1 MSIKSEAIII
11 RDETTTGAN
20 TAARVGTN
28 LVSIADDLIAKQSE
42 IDLNTAKVS
51 ITTQQSTDITT
62 NNAKVGITTQQS
74 TDITTNNAK
83 VGITSTQSSEITANT
98 AKVGIT
104 TAQASEITANNAKVG
119 YTESLV
125 SANTD
130 VVANT
135 AKISFDSASSTKLGG
150 IETAAEVNTIN
161 STTTSEPTGS
171 DLVYNVVSL
180 TQAEYDAGS
189 PVATTF
195 YLIVG

>member
-20 TAARVGTN
+20 TAARVGGN

-42 IDLNTAKVS
+42 IDLNTAKV
-51 ITTQQSTDITT
+51 
-62 NNAKVGITTQQS
+62 GITTQQA
-74 TDITTNNAK
+74 TDITT
-83 VGITSTQSSEITANT
+83 
-98 AKVGIT
+98 
-104 TAQASEITANNAKVG
+104 NNAKVG

-135 AKISFDSASSTKLGG
+135 AKVSFDSASSTKLGG
-150 IETAAEVNTIN
+150 IEAGAEVNTIN

>member
-42 IDLNTAKVS
+42 IDLNTAKV
-51 ITTQQSTDITT
+51 
-62 NNAKVGITTQQS
+62 GITTQQA

-83 VGITSTQSSEITANT
+83 VGITSNQSTAITANT

-119 YTESLV
+119 ITSTQSSDITTNNAKVGYTESLV
-125 SANTD
+125 SANTS

-150 IETAAEVNTIN
+150 IEANAEVNTIN

>member
-20 TAARVGTN
+20 TAARVGGN
-28 LVSIADDLIAKQSE
+28 LVSIADDLISKQTE
-42 IDLNTAKVS
+42 IDLNS
-51 ITTQQSTDITT
+51 
-62 NNAKVGITTQQS
+62 AKVGITTQQA
-74 TDITTNNAK
+74 TDITT
-83 VGITSTQSSEITANT
+83 NT

-104 TAQASEITANNAKVG
+104 TQQATDIT
-119 YTESLV
+119 T
-125 SANTD
+125 
-130 VVANT
+130 NT
-135 AKISFDSASSTKLGG
+135 AKVSFDSASSTKLGG
-150 IETAAEVNTIN
+150 IETSAEVNTIN

>member
-1 MSIKSEAIII
+1 MSIRSEAIII

-20 TAARVGTN
+20 TAARVGGN
-28 LVSIADDLIAKQSE
+28 LVSIADDLIVKQSE
-42 IDLNTAKVS
+42 INLNTAKVG

-83 VGITSTQSSEITANT
+83 VG
-98 AKVGIT
+98 
-104 TAQASEITANNAKVG
+104 

-125 SANTD
+125 SANTS

-150 IETAAEVNTIN
+150 IDAGAEVNTIN

>member
-20 TAARVGTN
+20 TATRVGGN
-28 LVSIADDLIAKQSE
+28 LVSIADDLIAKQTE
-42 IDLNTAKVS
+42 IDLNT
-51 ITTQQSTDITT
+51 
-62 NNAKVGITTQQS
+62 AKVGITTQQS
-74 TDITTNNAK
+74 TDITTNNSK
-83 VGITSTQSSEITANT
+83 VGITPTQSSD
-98 AKVGIT
+98 IT
-104 TAQASEITANNAKVG
+104 TNNAKVG
-119 YTESLV
+119 YTEALV

-135 AKISFDSASSTKLGG
+135 AKVSFDSASSTKLGG
-150 IETAAEVNTIN
+150 IEAGAEVNTIN

>member
-20 TAARVGTN
+20 TANRVGGN

-42 IDLNTAKVS
+42 IDLNTAKV
-51 ITTQQSTDITT
+51 
-62 NNAKVGITTQQS
+62 GITTQQS

-83 VGITSTQSSEITANT
+83 VGITPTQSSD
-98 AKVGIT
+98 IT
-104 TAQASEITANNAKVG
+104 TNNAKVG
-119 YTESLV
+119 YTEALV

-135 AKISFDSASSTKLGG
+135 AKVSFDSASSTKLGG
-150 IETAAEVNTIN
+150 IETGAEVNTIN

>member
-11 RDETTTGAN
+11 RDETTAGAN
-20 TAARVGTN
+20 TAARVGGN

-42 IDLNTAKVS
+42 IDLNTAKVG
-51 ITTQQSTDITT
+51 ITTQQATDITT
-62 NNAKVGITTQQS
+62 NNAKVGITP
-74 TDITTNNAK
+74 
-83 VGITSTQSSEITANT
+83 TQSSDITN
-98 AKVGIT
+98 
-104 TAQASEITANNAKVG
+104 NNAKVG
-119 YTESLV
+119 YTEALV

-135 AKISFDSASSTKLGG
+135 AKVSFDSTSSTKLGG
-150 IETAAEVNTIN
+150 IETGAEVNTIN

>member
-1 MSIKSEAIII
+1 MSIRSEAIII

-20 TAARVGTN
+20 TAARVGGN
-28 LVSIADDLIAKQSE
+28 LVSIADDLIVKQSE
-42 IDLNTAKVS
+42 IDLNTAKV
-51 ITTQQSTDITT
+51 
-62 NNAKVGITTQQS
+62 GITTQQA

-83 VGITSTQSSEITANT
+83 VGITSTQSSDITTNN

-104 TAQASEITANNAKVG
+104 PTQASEITANNAKVGITSNQSSDITTNNAKVG

-125 SANTD
+125 SANTS

-150 IETAAEVNTIN
+150 IETGAEVNTIN

>member
-1 MSIKSEAIII
+1 MSIRSEAIII

-20 TAARVGTN
+20 TAARVGGN

-42 IDLNTAKVS
+42 IDLNT
-51 ITTQQSTDITT
+51 
-62 NNAKVGITTQQS
+62 AKVGITTQQS

-83 VGITSTQSSEITANT
+83 VGITSTQSSD
-98 AKVGIT
+98 IT
-104 TAQASEITANNAKVG
+104 TNNAKVG

-125 SANTD
+125 SANTS

-150 IETAAEVNTIN
+150 IEAGADVNTIN

>member
-1 MSIKSEAIII
+1 MSIKSDAIII
-11 RDETTTGAN
+11 RDETASNAN
-20 TAARVGTN
+20 TATRVGTN
-28 LVSIADDLIAKQSE
+28 LVSIADDLISKQSE
-42 IDLNTAKVS
+42 IDLNTAKV
-51 ITTQQSTDITT
+51 
-62 NNAKVGITTQQS
+62 
-74 TDITTNNAK
+74 
-83 VGITSTQSSEITANT
+83 GITSTQSTAITANT
-98 AKVGIT
+98 SKVGIT

-150 IETAAEVNTIN
+150 IDAGAEVNTIN

>member
-20 TAARVGTN
+20 TAARVGGN

-42 IDLNTAKVS
+42 IDLNTAKV
-51 ITTQQSTDITT
+51 
-62 NNAKVGITTQQS
+62 GITTQQS

-83 VGITSTQSSEITANT
+83 VGITPTQSSD
-98 AKVGIT
+98 IT
-104 TAQASEITANNAKVG
+104 TNNAKVG
-119 YTESLV
+119 YTEALV

-135 AKISFDSASSTKLGG
+135 TKVSFDSASSTKLGG
-150 IETAAEVNTIN
+150 IEAGAEVNTIN

>member
-20 TAARVGTN
+20 TATRVGGN

-42 IDLNTAKVS
+42 IDLNTAKV
-51 ITTQQSTDITT
+51 
-62 NNAKVGITTQQS
+62 GITTQQS

-83 VGITSTQSSEITANT
+83 VGITPTQSSD
-98 AKVGIT
+98 IT
-104 TAQASEITANNAKVG
+104 TNNAKVG
-119 YTESLV
+119 YTEALV

-135 AKISFDSASSTKLGG
+135 AKVSFDSASSTKLGG
-150 IETAAEVNTIN
+150 IEAGAEVNTIN

>member
-20 TAARVGTN
+20 TAARVGGN

-42 IDLNTAKVS
+42 IDLNTAKV
-51 ITTQQSTDITT
+51 
-62 NNAKVGITTQQS
+62 GITTQQS

-83 VGITSTQSSEITANT
+83 VGITPTQSSD
-98 AKVGIT
+98 IT
-104 TAQASEITANNAKVG
+104 TNNAKVG
-119 YTESLV
+119 YTEALV

-135 AKISFDSASSTKLGG
+135 AKVSFDSASSTKLGG
-150 IETAAEVNTIN
+150 IEAGAEVNTIN

>member
-42 IDLNTAKVS
+42 IDLNTAKV
-51 ITTQQSTDITT
+51 
-62 NNAKVGITTQQS
+62 
-74 TDITTNNAK
+74 
-83 VGITSTQSSEITANT
+83 
-98 AKVGIT
+98 GIT
-104 TAQASEITANNAKVG
+104 TAQSSEITANNAKVG

-150 IETAAEVNTIN
+150 IETGANVNTIN
-161 STTTSEPTGS
+161 SKTISEPTGS

-180 TQAEYDAGS
+180 TQSEYDAGS

-195 YLIVG
+195 YIING

>member
-1 MSIKSEAIII
+1 MSIRTEAIII

-42 IDLNTAKVS
+42 IDLNTAKVG
-51 ITTQQSTDITT
+51 ITSTQSSDITT
-62 NNAKVGITTQQS
+62 NNAKVG
-74 TDITTNNAK
+74 
-83 VGITSTQSSEITANT
+83 
-98 AKVGIT
+98 
-104 TAQASEITANNAKVG
+104 
-119 YTESLV
+119 YTEALV

-130 VVANT
+130 VTANT
-135 AKISFDSASSTKLGG
+135 AKNSYPSADSSKLAGVEVG
-150 IETAAEVNTIN
+150 ADVNTIN
-161 STTTSEPTGS
+161 STTTSEPPGS

>member
-1 MSIKSEAIII
+1 MSIKSDAIVI
-11 RDETTTGAN
+11 RDETTTNAN
-20 TAARVGTN
+20 TALRVGTN

-42 IDLNTAKVS
+42 IDLNTAKV
-51 ITTQQSTDITT
+51 
-62 NNAKVGITTQQS
+62 
-74 TDITTNNAK
+74 
-83 VGITSTQSSEITANT
+83 GITSTQSSD
-98 AKVGIT
+98 IT
-104 TAQASEITANNAKVG
+104 TNNAKVG

-125 SANTD
+125 SANTS

-135 AKISFDSASSTKLGG
+135 AKISFDSTSSTKLGG
-150 IETAAEVNTIN
+150 IEAGAEVNTIN

>member
-1 MSIKSEAIII
+1 MSIKSDAIVI
-11 RDETTTGAN
+11 RDETTTNAN
-20 TAARVGTN
+20 TALRVGTN

-42 IDLNTAKVS
+42 IDLNTS
-51 ITTQQSTDITT
+51 
-62 NNAKVGITTQQS
+62 KVGITTQQS
-74 TDITTNNAK
+74 SD
-83 VGITSTQSSEITANT
+83 
-98 AKVGIT
+98 
-104 TAQASEITANNAKVG
+104 ITANNAKVG
-119 YTESLV
+119 YTNALV

-150 IETAAEVNTIN
+150 IEAGADVNTIN

-180 TQAEYDAGS
+180 TQAEYDAGT

-195 YLIVG
+195 YIING

>member
-83 VGITSTQSSEITANT
+83 VGIT
-98 AKVGIT
+98 
-104 TAQASEITANNAKVG
+104 TAQASEITANNAKVGITSTQSSDITTNNAKVG

-125 SANTD
+125 SANTS

-135 AKISFDSASSTKLGG
+135 AKISFDSASSTKLVG
-150 IETAAEVNTIN
+150 IEAGAEVNTIN

>member
-1 MSIKSEAIII
+1 MSIKSDAIVI
-11 RDETTTGAN
+11 RDETTTNAN
-20 TAARVGTN
+20 TALRVGTN

-42 IDLNTAKVS
+42 IDLNTAKV
-51 ITTQQSTDITT
+51 
-62 NNAKVGITTQQS
+62 GITTQQA

-83 VGITSTQSSEITANT
+83 VGITSTQSSD
-98 AKVGIT
+98 IT
-104 TAQASEITANNAKVG
+104 TNNAKVG

-125 SANTD
+125 SANTS

-150 IETAAEVNTIN
+150 IEAGADVNTIN

-180 TQAEYDAGS
+180 TQAEYDAGT

-195 YLIVG
+195 YIING

>member
-20 TAARVGTN
+20 TAARVGGN
-28 LVSIADDLIAKQSE
+28 LVSIADDLIAKQTE
-42 IDLNTAKVS
+42 IDLNT
-51 ITTQQSTDITT
+51 
-62 NNAKVGITTQQS
+62 AKVGITTQQS

-83 VGITSTQSSEITANT
+83 VGITPTQSSD
-98 AKVGIT
+98 IT
-104 TAQASEITANNAKVG
+104 TNNAKVG
-119 YTESLV
+119 YTEALV

-135 AKISFDSASSTKLGG
+135 AKVSFDSASSTKLGG
-150 IETAAEVNTIN
+150 IEAGAEVNTIN

>member
-28 LVSIADDLIAKQSE
+28 LVSIADDLISKQSE

-150 IETAAEVNTIN
+150 IEAGAEVNTIN

>member
-11 RDETTTGAN
+11 RDETTAGAN
-20 TAARVGTN
+20 TANRVGGN
-28 LVSIADDLIAKQSE
+28 LVSIADDLISKQSE
-42 IDLNTAKVS
+42 IDLNTAKVG
-51 ITTQQSTDITT
+51 ITTQQAIDITT
-62 NNAKVGITTQQS
+62 NNAKVGITPTQS
-74 TDITTNNAK
+74 SDITTNNAK
-83 VGITSTQSSEITANT
+83 VG
-98 AKVGIT
+98 
-104 TAQASEITANNAKVG
+104 
-119 YTESLV
+119 YTEALV

-135 AKISFDSASSTKLGG
+135 AKVSFDSASSTKLGG
-150 IETAAEVNTIN
+150 IETGAEVNTIN

>member
-20 TAARVGTN
+20 TANRVGGN

-42 IDLNTAKVS
+42 IDLNTAKV
-51 ITTQQSTDITT
+51 
-62 NNAKVGITTQQS
+62 GITTQQS
-74 TDITTNNAK
+74 TDITTNNSK
-83 VGITSTQSSEITANT
+83 VGITPTQSSD
-98 AKVGIT
+98 IT
-104 TAQASEITANNAKVG
+104 TNNAKVG
-119 YTESLV
+119 YTEALV

-135 AKISFDSASSTKLGG
+135 AKVSFDSASSTKLGG
-150 IETAAEVNTIN
+150 IEAGAEVNTIN

>member
-1 MSIKSEAIII
+1 MSIKSDAIVI
-11 RDETTTGAN
+11 RDETTTNAN
-20 TAARVGTN
+20 TALRVGTN

-42 IDLNTAKVS
+42 IDLNT
-51 ITTQQSTDITT
+51 
-62 NNAKVGITTQQS
+62 AKVGITTQQS

-83 VGITSTQSSEITANT
+83 VGITSTQSSD
-98 AKVGIT
+98 IT
-104 TAQASEITANNAKVG
+104 TNNAKVG

-150 IETAAEVNTIN
+150 IEAGADVNTIN

-180 TQAEYDAGS
+180 TQAEYDAGT

-195 YLIVG
+195 YIING

>member
-1 MSIKSEAIII
+1 MSIKSDAIVI
-11 RDETTTGAN
+11 RDETTTNAN
-20 TAARVGTN
+20 TALRVGTN

-42 IDLNTAKVS
+42 IDLNTAKV
-51 ITTQQSTDITT
+51 
-62 NNAKVGITTQQS
+62 
-74 TDITTNNAK
+74 
-83 VGITSTQSSEITANT
+83 GITSTQSSD
-98 AKVGIT
+98 IT
-104 TAQASEITANNAKVG
+104 TNNAKVG

-135 AKISFDSASSTKLGG
+135 AKISFDSASSTKLVG
-150 IETAAEVNTIN
+150 IEAGAEVNTIN

>member
-1 MSIKSEAIII
+1 MSIRSEAIII

-20 TAARVGTN
+20 TAARVGGN

-42 IDLNTAKVS
+42 IDLNTAKVG

-83 VGITSTQSSEITANT
+83 VGIT
-98 AKVGIT
+98 
-104 TAQASEITANNAKVG
+104 TAQASEITANTNKVGITSTQSSDITTNNAKVG

-125 SANTD
+125 SANTS

-150 IETAAEVNTIN
+150 IEANAEVNTIN

>member
-1 MSIKSEAIII
+1 MSIRSEAIII

-20 TAARVGTN
+20 TAARVGGN

-42 IDLNTAKVS
+42 IDLNTAKVG

-83 VGITSTQSSEITANT
+83 VGIT
-98 AKVGIT
+98 
-104 TAQASEITANNAKVG
+104 TAQASEITANTNKVGITSTQSSDITTNNAKVG

-125 SANTD
+125 SANTS

-150 IETAAEVNTIN
+150 IEANAEVNTIN

-180 TQAEYDAGS
+180 TQAEYDAGTK
-189 PVATTF
+189 VATTF

>member
-1 MSIKSEAIII
+1 MSIKSDAIII
-11 RDETTTGAN
+11 RDETTTNAN
-20 TAARVGTN
+20 TALRVGTN

-42 IDLNTAKVS
+42 IDLNTAKV
-51 ITTQQSTDITT
+51 
-62 NNAKVGITTQQS
+62 
-74 TDITTNNAK
+74 
-83 VGITSTQSSEITANT
+83 
-98 AKVGIT
+98 GIT

-119 YTESLV
+119 ITTAQASDITTNNAKV
-125 SANTD
+125 GITTQQATD
-130 VVANT
+130 ITTNN

-150 IETAAEVNTIN
+150 IGAGAEVNTIN

>member
-28 LVSIADDLIAKQSE
+28 LVSMADDLIAKQSE
-42 IDLNTAKVS
+42 IDLNTAKVG
-51 ITTQQSTDITT
+51 ITTQQATDITT
-62 NNAKVGITTQQS
+62 NNDKL
-74 TDITTNNAK
+74 
-83 VGITSTQSSEITANT
+83 
-98 AKVGIT
+98 
-104 TAQASEITANNAKVG
+104 G
-119 YTESLV
+119 YTEALV

-150 IETAAEVNTIN
+150 IDAGAEVNTIN
-161 STTTSEPTGS
+161 STTISEPTGS

-180 TQAEYDAGS
+180 TQSEYDAGS

-195 YLIVG
+195 YIING

>member
-1 MSIKSEAIII
+1 MSIKSNAIVI
-11 RDETTTGAN
+11 RDETASGAN
-20 TAARVGTN
+20 TATRVGTN
-28 LVSIADDLIAKQSE
+28 LVEIADDLISKQSQ

-62 NNAKVGITTQQS
+62 NNAKVG
-74 TDITTNNAK
+74 
-83 VGITSTQSSEITANT
+83 
-98 AKVGIT
+98 
-104 TAQASEITANNAKVG
+104 
-119 YTESLV
+119 YTEALV

-135 AKISFDSASSTKLGG
+135 AKFSFDSASSTKLGG
-150 IETAAEVNTIN
+150 IEAGADVNTIN
-161 STTTSEPTGS
+161 STNTSEPTGS

-195 YLIVG
+195 YLIIG